1 MYNTHVRPV
10 RELRNNYP
18 EIATLI
24 KQKDRVLITN
34 NGKGEAVILSLEEY
48 QRYEQILHER
58 YIDEKLAEAE
68 REAADPNT
76 VRIFHD
82 DFWKEM
88 KETYDL

>member
-34 NGKGEAVILSLEEY
+34 NGKGEAVILGLEEY
-48 QRYEQILHER
+48 QRYEQILHEK

-68 REAADPNT
+68 KEAADSNT
-76 VRIFHD
+76 QWISHE